1 MKQLYLNIFFQFV
14 AIIVVIKILFF
25 EETNFYALSFFYTKN
40 LIIIFTIAIL
50 AKFLLT
56 FLFYSLLNMITSK
69 KNNFFD
75 VSIYFLQG
83 GIINQLLPGVGF
95 IYKYYKL
102 KFLSSV
108 NLAQF
113 SAAQSL
119 FTLGVFASYILLAIF
134 FGFIAISFSPVNT
147 LIAALIFFFLTVI
160 AISMRRKLYN
170 YTISKLLRINKIS
183 SFINDL
189 RVVKKLLKK
198 NFTYI
203 LIVFFGFL
211 LLANLMIFNFYT
223 SLNIFGTDISFLST
237 SYIWISSSIA
247 SIISLINFFGLFEFI
262 ITFSSSII
270 VPDLNDMFLFA
281 LIFRLINISSTF
293 LIVFLFSLRY
303 LPDKIRNLLNF
314 VK

>member
-1 MKQLYLNIFFQFV
+1 M
-14 AIIVVIKILFF
+14 
-25 EETNFYALSFFYTKN
+25 
-40 LIIIFTIAIL
+40 
-50 AKFLLT
+50 
-56 FLFYSLLNMITSK
+56 TSK

-102 KFLSSV
+102 KFLSSI
-108 NLAQF
+108 NLAEF
-113 SAAQSL
+113 TAAQSL

-134 FGFIAISFSPVNT
+134 FGFIAISLSLINT
-147 LIAALIFFFLTVI
+147 LITILIFFFLTVI
-160 AISMRRKLYN
+160 AISIRHKIYD
-170 YTISKLLRINKIS
+170 YIISKLLKIDRISN
-183 SFINDL
+183 FINDL
-189 RVVKKLLKK
+189 RVVKKLLRMKL
-198 NFTYI
+198 TRI
-203 LIVFFGFL
+203 LFIFFGFL

-223 SLNIFGTDISFLST
+223 TLNIFGSEISFLST
-237 SYIWISSSIA
+237 SYIWISSSIT

-293 LIVFLFSLRY
+293 FIVFLFSLRY
-303 LPDKIRNLLNF
+303 LPNKMRNFLNF